1 MPDDNMRDK
10 PAFAPQGFDS
20 VDTVIHEQNQEEQ
33 QRPLRA
39 VPKFGGN
46 LDPQTLPTHILH
58 QPEIEE
64 RQRSREERRDDE
76 RQAPPP
82 PPARREPPP
91 PARYSR
97 RAEEYS
103 QDESL
108 PQNRGKVI
116 VVFGCRGGAGATML
130 AVNTAS
136 QLARQGRSVCL
147 VDLDLQ
153 LGDVFVALDL
163 EANTSIS
170 SLAREAGNLDTAA
183 LKRRLVRHDSGMYCL
198 SQTGRLDDVDEDL
211 HERIPGLIDML
222 REHFDYVII
231 DGVRDFGDHAL
242 AAMDQADKIALILTQ
257 DVQAVRRA
265 ARVAQLFRRLNY
277 PEKKIHLILNRH
289 TSKSAVDE
297 REIERVLSLP
307 VTATIRNDY
316 QRMQKAL
323 DEGSLLH
330 DVARGTGVAR
340 DVEKVARSLLTEPT
354 RRQVDPGDS
363 EEKTG
368 FFSRIFGRR

>member
-10 PAFAPQGFDS
+10 PAFAGNFDS
-20 VDTVIHEQNQEEQ
+20 VDTVIHDGNQAPPEGGP
-33 QRPLRA
+33 QRPLRS

-58 QPEIEE
+58 QPEVEE
-64 RQRSREERRDDE
+64 RQRERMRAE
-76 RQAPPP
+76 PPP
-82 PPARREPPP
+82 EPRRPPP

-97 RAEEYS
+97 QSEYS
-103 QDESL
+103 YDEPA
-108 PQNRGKVI
+108 PQHRGKVI
-116 VVFGCRGGAGATML
+116 VFFGCRGGAGATML

-136 QLARQGRSVCL
+136 QLARSGRAVCL

-163 EANTSIS
+163 EASTSIS
-170 SLAREAGNLDTAA
+170 ALAREAGDLDTAA

-211 HERIPGLIDML
+211 SERIPGLIEML
-222 REHFDYVII
+222 RDHFDYVII

-242 AAMDQADKIALILTQ
+242 AAMDMADKIGLILTQ

-277 PEKKIHLILNRH
+277 PEKKIHVILNRH

-297 REIERVLSLP
+297 REIERVLSMP

-340 DVEKVARSLLTEPT
+340 DVERVARSLLGDPT
-354 RRQVDPGDS
+354 RRSIDPGDS

-368 FFSRIFGRR
+368 FFARIFGRR